1 MVLDP
6 LTEVRIGVLVPIGI
20 GRSQFVVDIL
30 RHSKRRKSQKDTNNP
45 QGHSSTEQGNQAAE
59 FHRQNHRMYKDGAR
73 DPILRKLPNPAENK
87 SFLRALSRGMDFSPA
102 FR

>member
-1 MVLDP
+1 
-6 LTEVRIGVLVPIGI
+6 
-20 GRSQFVVDIL
+20 
-30 RHSKRRKSQKDTNNP
+30 
-45 QGHSSTEQGNQAAE
+45 
-59 FHRQNHRMYKDGAR
+59 MYKDGAR